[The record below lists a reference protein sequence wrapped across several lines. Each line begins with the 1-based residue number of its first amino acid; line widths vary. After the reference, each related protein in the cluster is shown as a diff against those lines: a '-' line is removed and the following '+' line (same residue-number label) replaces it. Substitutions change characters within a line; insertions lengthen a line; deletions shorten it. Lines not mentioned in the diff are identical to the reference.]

1 MFSPIIIGHRGLGAG
16 DIENTRMAFREAVRL
31 GIDMVELD
39 VMSTSDGH
47 LVVFH
52 DRNLVR
58 MTFNPKDIKDI
69 TLEDLK
75 KEFLPFNQKILTFD
89 EFLEEFDGKIDFN
102 IEIKG
107 RKIEEQVFE
116 RIKDLK
122 SKVFVTSLKKETIVR
137 FARISKGKRNFP
149 IGVIFY
155 PDRVPPIPYYWDLAV
170 VTPLSYLKDRD
181 LLFHS
186 FLRRK
191 NKLIILGVDFLEDS
205 QLDPLLKYVPN
216 DFDGIITN
224 YPLRWKKVREKVK
237 NKEVMPKKKNG
248 GIAIYKFFKK
258 SKSLEQSY
266 TYR

>member
-1 MFSPIIIGHRGLGAG
+1 MTSPIIIGHRGLGAG
-16 DIENTRMAFREAVRL
+16 DIENTRMVFREAVRL

-39 VMSTSDGH
+39 VMATSDNQ

-52 DRNLVR
+52 DRNLAR
-58 MTFNPKDIKDI
+58 MTFNPKKIKDI
-69 TLEDLK
+69 TLEELK
-75 KEFLPFNQKILTFD
+75 KEVLPFNQKILTLD
-89 EFLEEFDGKIDFN
+89 EFLEEFDGKIGFN

-107 RKIEEQVFE
+107 HKIEEQVFE
-116 RIKDLK
+116 RIKNIK
-122 SKVFVTSLKKETIVR
+122 SKLFVTSLKKETIVR
-137 FARISKGKRNFP
+137 FAKVSKKKRDFP

-155 PDRVPPIPYYWDLAV
+155 PDRVPPIPYYWDLVV

-191 NKLIILGVDFLEDS
+191 NKMIILGVDFLEDS

-224 YPLRWKKVREKVK
+224 YPLRWKRAKEKIER
-237 NKEVMPKKKNG
+237 KEVIPKKSNG
-248 GIAIYKFFKK
+248 MGIYKFFKK
-258 SKSLEQSY
+258 SKVNEYYSY
-266 TYR
+266 R